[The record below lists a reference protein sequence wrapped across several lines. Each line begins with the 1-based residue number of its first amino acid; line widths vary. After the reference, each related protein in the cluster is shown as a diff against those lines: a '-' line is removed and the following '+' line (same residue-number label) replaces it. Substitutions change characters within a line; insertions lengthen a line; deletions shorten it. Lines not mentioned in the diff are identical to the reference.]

1 MGVGDATRKEREMAT
16 LELFDKERKVKETV
30 ELPESVFGAV
40 VKEHLLHQVVVAQR
54 NEKRS
59 GTAST
64 KTRKEVRGG
73 GKKPYRQ
80 KGTGR
85 ARMGSTRSPLL
96 RGGGTVFGP
105 HPRSYGQKVN
115 RKSMKAAL
123 RSALTVR
130 ARENR
135 IMLVDDL
142 DLAGPR
148 TREFLKVAGKL
159 GLSHALL
166 VTEEPKETLALGIR
180 NLSSFK
186 SLPVSALNVV
196 DILSYEQL
204 VFTRPAFDRISE
216 VLGK

>member
-1 MGVGDATRKEREMAT
+1 MAT

-30 ELPESVFGAV
+30 ELPESVFGAE
-40 VKEHLLHQVVVAQR
+40 VKEHLLHQVVVALR
-54 NEKRS
+54 NAKRS
-59 GTAST
+59 GNAST

-85 ARMGSTRSPLL
+85 ARVGSIRSPLL

-105 HPRSYGQKVN
+105 HPCSFEQKVN
-115 RKSMKAAL
+115 RKSMKVAL

-135 IMLVDDL
+135 IVLVDDL

-166 VTEEPKETLALGIR
+166 VTEESKETLALGIR

-186 SLPVSALNVV
+186 SLSVSALNVV

-216 VLGK
+216 VLGE

>member
-1 MGVGDATRKEREMAT
+1 MAT

-30 ELPESVFGAV
+30 ELPESVFGAE

-54 NEKRS
+54 NAKRS
-59 GTAST
+59 GNAST

-73 GKKPYRQ
+73 GKKPFRQ

-105 HPRSYGQKVN
+105 HPRSFEQKVN
-115 RKSMKAAL
+115 RKSMKVAL

-135 IMLVDDL
+135 IVLVDNL

>member
-1 MGVGDATRKEREMAT
+1 MAT

-30 ELPESVFGAV
+30 ELPESVFGAE

-54 NEKRS
+54 NAKRS
-59 GTAST
+59 GNAST

-85 ARMGSTRSPLL
+85 ARVGSIRSPLL

-105 HPRSYGQKVN
+105 HPRSYEQKVN

-135 IMLVDDL
+135 IVLVDDL
-142 DLAGPR
+142 DLPGPR
-148 TREFLKVAGKL
+148 TKEFLKIAGKL

-166 VTEEPKETLALGIR
+166 VTEEPKETLVLGIR